1 MRGKT
6 SEVETSEDQYGF
18 RSLDRDVSKKRLDLN
33 DLLLRAK
40 TERKID
46 KKNNLIIISGA
57 ASAILLLLIV
67 ISVY

>member
-18 RSLDRDVSKKRLDLN
+18 RPLDRDVSKKRLDLN

-46 KKNNLIIISGA
+46 KKNNLIIISGV
-57 ASAILLLLIV
+57 ASAILLVIIV
-67 ISVY
+67 ISFY